1 MTRRRS
7 RRSGIAVGL
16 AALVALTSLRGEG
29 RADLASDAYQDAKAV
44 IEELLTAEITRS
56 LVPQIV
62 CRAGRQEAVFSDPD
76 CAADGGGAE
85 SLGAD
90 PTSPVVCLRRADAD
104 RPHEL
109 RRQRVTLKLLE
120 YFPAT
125 LQAVYS
131 RRFAALR
138 STVGSEVIDVASETF
153 YDSLRGD
160 LRAIE
165 RQATR
170 DASVRTALDYANEIA
185 PAAATVF
192 SRLPAEAF
200 HDCLEQVTAKLS
212 AGLTGSVSRLDREC
226 TPSSDDNALECE
238 LATSLR
244 LALRGQ
250 PKEAEARLL
259 RSVAL
264 ILAHCLLGQPLLAE
278 WPPGDGPARLKRT
291 ADEILGLLAAWR
303 GGGAAGGAAAADAAF
318 ETFAA
323 RLAAVL
329 GAPRDKLLPLLGA
342 KRGAFEQ
349 VAARLRGVSDG
360 GAVPLTLTTLIADLG
375 DVLRGKGALCDGV
388 TSPACNLLDEI
399 PVRIGVRSVVWSAV
413 TAASSGDLRG
423 VAHLVLNALFPR
435 ATGGTRCDQQSQ
447 SEGCRADAYRRFA
460 DSLVLYVLDATDGD
474 ASASVRAVFRQSAAE
489 VVRFLSP
496 FGGLD
501 RGEPVLWY
509 VPELL
514 MRASWSS
521 GFLDAGDLGQEHL
534 RYSVGLNF
542 VRFRKT
548 LLYTD
553 RSYASLQLS
562 LVDPI
567 APLAELVL
575 RAERDPV
582 TRGAIHYER
591 SVLVLWNAIAPRL
604 ELTLA
609 LPWFSKHLAVSAGA
623 GLRLVAPTEG
633 QLDASGERTQTY
645 RSFLHDEDDWYDFL
659 EASLSLKYLL

>member
-1 MTRRRS
+1 MSARTS
-7 RRSGIAVGL
+7 PVWVAMVVMV
-16 AALVALTSLRGEG
+16 AALLGWRGEG
-29 RADLASDAYQDAKAV
+29 RADLAGDAYQDAKVV

-62 CRAGRQEAVFSDPD
+62 CRAGRQEAVFNDPD
-76 CAADGGGAE
+76 CSAEGAA
-85 SLGAD
+85 LGAD
-90 PTSPVVCLRRADAD
+90 PTTATVCLRRGVAGA
-104 RPHEL
+104 P

-125 LQAVYS
+125 LQALYS
-131 RRFAALR
+131 RRFAALK

-170 DASVRTALDYANEIA
+170 DPSVRAALDYANEIA

-192 SRLPAEAF
+192 SPLEPLAF
-200 HDCLEQVTAKLS
+200 RDCLEQVTAKLG
-212 AGLTGSVSRLDREC
+212 AGLGTSVSRLDREC
-226 TPSSDDNALECE
+226 TPSTEDNALECE
-238 LATSLR
+238 LAMSLR
-244 LALRGQ
+244 LALRH
-250 PKEAEARLL
+250 KEQEAQARMM
-259 RSVAL
+259 RAVAL

-278 WPPGDGPARLKRT
+278 WPPGDGPPRLKRT
-291 ADEILGLLAAWR
+291 ADEILALMAALQR
-303 GGGAAGGAAAADAAF
+303 APAGASGEGGDDAAF
-318 ETFAA
+318 TAFAT

-329 GAPRDKLLPLLGA
+329 PAPPEKLAPLLAA
-342 KRGAFEQ
+342 KRGAFAQ
-349 VAARLRGVSDG
+349 VAARVRGVSDG
-360 GAVPLTLTTLIADLG
+360 GAVPLSLTTLIADLG

-388 TSPACNLLDEI
+388 TSPACNFLDEM
-399 PVRIGVRSVVWSAV
+399 PVRIGVKSVVWSAV

-435 ATGGTRCDQQSQ
+435 ATGGRRCDQQAQ
-447 SEGCRADAYRRFA
+447 NEGCRADAYRRFA
-460 DSLVLYVLDATDGD
+460 DSLVMYVLDAADGD
-474 ASASVRAVFRQSAAE
+474 ASVAVRAVFRQSAAE
-489 VVRFLSP
+489 VVRFISP
-496 FGGLD
+496 FGGID
-501 RGEPVLWY
+501 RGEPILWY

-521 GFLDAGDLGQEHL
+521 GFTDAGDASGAGGDRL
-534 RYSVGLNF
+534 RYSVGLNLL
-542 VRFRKT
+542 RLRKV
-548 LLYTD
+548 LMYTD

-575 RAERDPV
+575 RGERDPS
-582 TRGAIHYER
+582 TGAAIHYDR
-591 SVLVLWNAIAPRL
+591 SELVLWNAIAPRL

-623 GLRLVAPTEG
+623 GLRLVAPTESKT
-633 QLDASGERTQTY
+633 DAAGERTLTY

-659 EASLSLKYLL
+659 EAALSLKYLL